1 MPAGKQGRRNTD
13 DGIRNRGVVFIQIR
27 VRVNERIRAREI
39 RVIGENGEQIGVVSG
54 SEGLKLAKEKGL
66 DLVEVAPTAKPPVCR
81 IMDYSKY
88 KYDQEKKERLSRKKQ
103 RVIHIKEIR
112 LKPNIEEH
120 DYQTKLRHLKR
131 FLGRGDKTK
140 VTLMFRGREMA
151 HVAVGRQL
159 MDRLMK
165 DLSELAEVE
174 RAPMLEGRFMVMFLT
189 PK

>member
-1 MPAGKQGRRNTD
+1 M
-13 DGIRNRGVVFIQIR
+13 VEIQIR
-27 VRVNERIRAREI
+27 VRINERIRVREI
-39 RVIGENGEQIGVVSG
+39 RVIGENGEQIGVVPA
-54 SEGLKLAKEKGL
+54 SEGLKLAKEKNL

-88 KYDQEKKERLSRKKQ
+88 KYDQEKKERLARKKQ

-112 LKPNIEEH
+112 LKPNIEEN

-131 FLGRGDKTK
+131 FLKRGDKAK
-140 VTLMFRGREMA
+140 VALMFKGREMA
-151 HVAVGRQL
+151 HVDVGRQL

-165 DLSELAEVE
+165 DLSEVGEVE
-174 RAPMLEGRFMVMFLT
+174 RPPVLEGRFMVMFMA

>member
-1 MPAGKQGRRNTD
+1 M
-13 DGIRNRGVVFIQIR
+13 VHIQIR

-39 RVIGENGEQIGVVSG
+39 RVIGENGEQIGVVPAN
-54 SEGLKLAKEKGL
+54 EGLKLAKEKNL

-88 KYDQEKKERLSRKKQ
+88 KYDQEKKERLARKKQ

-120 DYQTKLRHLKR
+120 DYQTKLHHLQR
-131 FLGRGDKTK
+131 FLKRGDKVK
-140 VTLMFRGREMA
+140 VALMFRGREMA
-151 HVAVGRQL
+151 HVDVGRQL

-165 DLSELAEVE
+165 DLSEVGEVE
-174 RAPMLEGRFMVMFLT
+174 RPPILEGRFMVMFMA

>member
-1 MPAGKQGRRNTD
+1 V
-13 DGIRNRGVVFIQIR
+13 IFIQIR

-39 RVIGENGEQIGVVSG
+39 RVIGENGEQIGVLLA
-54 SEGLKLAKEKGL
+54 SEGLKLAKERSL
-66 DLVEVAPTAKPPVCR
+66 DLVEVAPKANPPVCR
-81 IMDYSKY
+81 IMDLSKY
-88 KYDQEKKERLSRKKQ
+88 KYDQEKKERLARKKQ

-131 FLGRGDKTK
+131 FLGRGDRAKI
-140 VTLMFRGREMA
+140 TLMFRGREMA
-151 HVAVGRQL
+151 HIDIGRQL

-165 DLSELAEVE
+165 DLSELAEAEKPPV
-174 RAPMLEGRFMVMFLT
+174 LEGRFMVMIMT